1 VSVRQIALEHSVTSS
16 DSLLA
21 LRDAALRD
29 TRVEWVPIS
38 DLVVSFTP
46 RVGGTDLSYAAELS
60 DLVGELP
67 PILVHRPTMI
77 VIDGRHRLQAAQLEG
92 RRHIAARFFEGSRQ
106 DAALLSVA
114 VNVAQG
120 RPLSLADRVAAAERL
135 FASHPDWSDR
145 AVAAVVGLS
154 PKKTAAVRRRATA
167 TRPGERRLG
176 LDGRSRPLNTADAR
190 ELADRLLREDP
201 RASLRTIAREAGL
214 SPATVADV
222 RNRISRGEHPVPA
235 RLRGRVT
242 GPAAR
247 PQPGRETAP
256 RPDTAPRP
264 ETETRSVT
272 ELPLIFDSLRRD
284 PSLRLNDTGRAVLRM
299 LDACAL
305 VARDRQR
312 ITAQLPPHCKR
323 QMSEL
328 MNGYAEVLR
337 VFAHDLCSAPHLAI
351 AADL

>member
-1 VSVRQIALEHSVTSS
+1 LSVHQIVREYSVTSS

-29 TRVEWVPIS
+29 TRVEWVAVG

-46 RVGGTDLSYAAELS
+46 RAGGMDLSYAAELS
-60 DLVGELP
+60 ELVGELP
-67 PILVHRPTMI
+67 PILVHRPTMT
-77 VIDGRHRLQAAQLEG
+77 VIDGRHRLQAALLEG

-120 RPLSLADRVAAAERL
+120 RPLALTDRVTAAERI

-154 PKKTAAVRRRATA
+154 PKKTAAVRRRASGA
-167 TRPGERRLG
+167 QPGERRLG
-176 LDGRSRPLNTADAR
+176 LDGRSRPLNTAHAR

-201 RASLRTIAREAGL
+201 HASLRTIARKAGL

-222 RNRISRGEHPVPA
+222 RNRISRGEDPVPA
-235 RLRGRVT
+235 RQRGHSTR
-242 GPAAR
+242 PATQ
-247 PQPGRETAP
+247 PQPGRETPPRSDNEP
-256 RPDTAPRP
+256 RPG
-264 ETETRSVT
+264 S
-272 ELPLIFDSLRRD
+272 ELPHIFDSLRRD

-305 VARDRQR
+305 VARDWQR